1 MLIKT
6 EENLKYLLHPSCKI
20 KHKKKHGEFLLIKDI
35 GTSYE
40 ISKEIYDFL
49 LVFSKASSKEKAFNM
64 FVGKRVGNKSMKNL
78 LNVFFNEMVDEKI
91 LIEEGIIRSK
101 IEINKFR
108 FKKRD
113 SIECFKIIKRISTNG
128 YSEVYETKHLNK
140 KEAMIL
146 KCLNLPNYLNAKE
159 VEKYRSRL
167 DYEVKVLQKLV
178 HLDHFPHLAASKVK
192 DLWLVMNKCK
202 GKMLHHFIHQKRL
215 KNRSKWILVQQ
226 LVDAIR
232 QLHNRDIIHSDL
244 HYGNVL
250 VDKTLH
256 LSIIDFDQARFE
268 YDTCNTMHGYYPFLA
283 PEQIR
288 KDSIKYIKE
297 GSTKKTD
304 IYQLGILL
312 YYIFYERLPFEAK
325 QWPELYTQIKNG
337 KPYYSS
343 KKKYKKI
350 NRIIKMCLRSDPD
363 TREMISFQ
371 L

>member
-1 MLIKT
+1 LSI
-6 EENLKYLLHPSCKI
+6 
-20 KHKKKHGEFLLIKDI
+20 
-35 GTSYE
+35 
-40 ISKEIYDFL
+40 
-49 LVFSKASSKEKAFNM
+49 FSKGSSKEKAFIKLI
-64 FVGKRVGNKSMKNL
+64 GERKQSKKLKHL

-91 LIEEGIIRSK
+91 LIEEGTRGGK
-101 IEINKFR
+101 IEKKKYR
-108 FKKRD
+108 FKKNN
-113 SIECFKIIKRISTNG
+113 SIERFKIIKRISTNG

-226 LVDAIR
+226 LVDVIK
-232 QLHNRDIIHSDL
+232 QLHSRDIIHSDL

-268 YDTCNTMHGYYPFLA
+268 YDTRNRMHGYYPFLA

-325 QWPELYTQIKNG
+325 QWPELYAQIKKG

-343 KKKYKKI
+343 KRKYKKI
-350 NRIIKMCLRSDPD
+350 NRIIKMCLRSDPE